1 MIRARNVLGYIG
13 NNGHVMMRMG
23 LISILI
29 TGLHKD
35 YHMPND
41 EIEFI
46 NLEKMVKI
54 IKLTY
59 LGLNEIL

>member
-1 MIRARNVLGYIG
+1 
-13 NNGHVMMRMG
+13 MMRMG

-29 TGLHKD
+29 TGLRKD

-59 LGLNEIL
+59 LGLN